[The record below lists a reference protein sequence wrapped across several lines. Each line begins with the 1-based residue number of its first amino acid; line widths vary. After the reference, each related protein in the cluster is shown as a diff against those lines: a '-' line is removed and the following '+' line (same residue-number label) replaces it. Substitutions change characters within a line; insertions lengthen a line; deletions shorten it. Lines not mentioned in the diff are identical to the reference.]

1 MKMLPRLLAAF
12 ALLCA
17 PLSVPTIAHAQAA
30 QPLSACGGIVYTANG
45 EPRPLTQTTGGLLC
59 TNAAGG
65 SGASSGGIGANPFT
79 ATSANN
85 GIALSVT
92 STTGRVALTSGVT
105 LKICNTGSKTA
116 YVTTGN
122 SSVTAT
128 TAGIPI
134 PAAAC
139 DYVASSAAAD
149 IAGIT
154 AGSDTTNLVIIP
166 GSTVADGAPTLGS
179 ATGGWLK
186 KQLFTLGAT
195 ATQVVTGAH
204 QLALPLCDGPNAAWT
219 YLQLFDLASAGSV
232 TVGTTVPDFVV
243 PIAPGSNG
251 GFSQSLVGLQ
261 FANGI
266 QVAATTTPKGNTAPS
281 TTETCGFGYN

>member
-149 IAGIT
+149 VAGIT
-154 AGSDTTNLVIIP
+154 GGSDTTSLVIIP

-179 ATGGWLK
+179 ASGGLSVK
-186 KQLFTLGAT
+186 KLVALTNGAVAIDAAAGQLYMLQCGN
-195 ATQVVTGAH
+195 
-204 QLALPLCDGPNAAWT
+204 PNASQE
-219 YLQLFDLASAGSV
+219 YLQLWDVAQGSV
-232 TVGTTVPDFVV
+232 TVGTTP
-243 PIAPGSNG
+243 PTYTIECAATNIC
-251 GFSQSLVGLQ
+251 GFALSLVG
-261 FANGI
+261 I
-266 QVAATTTPKGNTAPS
+266 QHTTAITIAATTTATGGSAPGTALD
-281 TTETCGFGYN
+281 CVAGYK